1 MECDI
6 LRVVLQERKDRLI
19 CSHPIFEKTRIIENN
34 QQHYLEH
41 EKSLKLFE
49 GEIVA
54 PNETFLLL
62 DVRDVSYKS
71 FSESY
76 GFLYLHTSQGV
87 RAYMVKEEPKEWM
100 KALKTR
106 LSHL

>member
-1 MECDI
+1 M
-6 LRVVLQERKDRLI
+6 I

-41 EKSLKLFE
+41 ERKLKLFE
-49 GEIVA
+49 EEIVA

-76 GFLYLHTSQGV
+76 GFLYLHTSRGV
-87 RAYMVKEEPKEWM
+87 RAFMVKEEPKEWM
-100 KALKTR
+100 EELRTR
-106 LSHL
+106 LSNI